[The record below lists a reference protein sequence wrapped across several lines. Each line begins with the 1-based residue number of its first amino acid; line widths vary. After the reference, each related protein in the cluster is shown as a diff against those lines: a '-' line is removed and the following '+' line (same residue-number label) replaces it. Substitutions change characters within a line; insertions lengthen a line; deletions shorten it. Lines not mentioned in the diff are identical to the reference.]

1 MNTGLFGGTFNP
13 LHNGHIETIKY
24 VADKFALNK
33 VFFIP
38 CATPPHKGQQNLASA
53 KDRFDMV
60 NLSLEATS
68 DLYKFYA
75 SDIELKRK
83 GTSFTIDTI
92 KEFKKKGGGKN
103 QFFLIIG
110 SDAFLEIGTW
120 KDFKELFNEICVIIM
135 LRKQKIEPKK
145 LINKIESYIKNSI
158 SNNYKLNSKRDIF
171 THAEKK
177 DIFTA
182 QVPEINIS
190 STMIRKLIK
199 QGDSIKNFTPSLVEK
214 VIINKGLYL

>member
-24 VADKFALNK
+24 VADKFSLDK

-38 CATPPHKGQQNLASA
+38 CATPPHKGQQDLASA

-60 NLSLEATS
+60 NLSLEAIA
-68 DLYKFYA
+68 DRYKFYA
-75 SDIELKRK
+75 SNIELKRK
-83 GTSFTIDTI
+83 GPSFTIDTI
-92 KEFKKKGGGKN
+92 KEFKKKAEKEN

-110 SDAFLEIGTW
+110 SDAFLDIGTW
-120 KDFKELFNEICVIIM
+120 KNFKELFNKICVIIM

-145 LINKIESYIKNSI
+145 LINTIESYIKNSI
-158 SNNYKLNSKRDIF
+158 SNNYKLNSKRDKF
-171 THAEKK
+171 THTGKK
-177 DIFTA
+177 DILTA

-199 QGDSIKNFTPSLVEK
+199 QGDSIKNFTPSLVK
-214 VIINKGLYL
+214 KFIINKGLYL

>member
-24 VADKFALNK
+24 VADKFALDK

-38 CATPPHKGQQNLASA
+38 CAIPPHKGEQNLAPA

-92 KEFKKKGGGKN
+92 KGFKEKPGRVNK
-103 QFFLIIG
+103 FFLIIG
-110 SDAFLEIGTW
+110 SDAFFDIGTW
-120 KDFKELFNEICVIIM
+120 KNFKELFNEICVIIM
-135 LRKQKIEPKK
+135 LRKQMTKPEK
-145 LINKIESYIKNSI
+145 LINKIESYIKKTI
-158 SNNYKLNSKRDIF
+158 SNNYKLNSQRDTF
-171 THAEKK
+171 THTEKK

-182 QVPEINIS
+182 QVPKINIS

-199 QGDSIKNFTPSLVEK
+199 QGDSIKDLTPSPVGK
-214 VIINKGLYL
+214 IIINKGLYL

>member
-1 MNTGLFGGTFNP
+1 
-13 LHNGHIETIKY
+13 
-24 VADKFALNK
+24 
-33 VFFIP
+33 
-38 CATPPHKGQQNLASA
+38 
-53 KDRFDMV
+53 
-60 NLSLEATS
+60 
-68 DLYKFYA
+68 
-75 SDIELKRK
+75 
-83 GTSFTIDTI
+83 
-92 KEFKKKGGGKN
+92 
-103 QFFLIIG
+103 
-110 SDAFLEIGTW
+110 
-120 KDFKELFNEICVIIM
+120 M